1 MTKELR
7 QLRRIIL
14 NSALSG
20 TEVRVFF
27 HLLGHCET
35 ATDVSDSLGVP
46 LVSVLKSLK
55 KLRSLGL
62 VEQIG
67 SAGRAKILTAV
78 LRDQSNN

>member
-20 TEVRVFF
+20 TEVRIYFF
-27 HLLGHCET
+27 LLERRET
-35 ATDVSDSLGVP
+35 ATNISETLEIP
-46 LVSVLKSLK
+46 LVSVLKSIK

-62 VEQIG
+62 VAQVDVV
-67 SAGRAKILTAV
+67 GRAKILTAV